1 MTMKKLDIDRLH
13 QILLE
18 ALKEVRRICL
28 KYDIKYYIVGGSLI
42 GAVRHRGFVPWDAD
56 IDLAM
61 MRPDY
66 DKFLSVC
73 ENELSDK
80 YFLQNY
86 HTDVDFSPPISRLC
100 VQGTYVCEHFFRHL
114 KFHKGAY
121 LDVFSLDNIPNE
133 LALRDKQKKRLEMID
148 KLMLYKLCIVYDKGI
163 LNSKLIAKKIIQLFM
178 MPLSLSFLQRSRE
191 KEMTK
196 YNIDE
201 NTKYVCQT
209 AIKYGYDRGTHL
221 RSTFGEPVLMEF
233 EGELF
238 YVPNDWDAYLN
249 TTYGNYMEMPPE
261 KERKPIYDV
270 YQI

>member
-18 ALKEVRRICL
+18 ALKEVHRICL
-28 KYDIKYYIVGGSLI
+28 KYDIKYYMVGGSLI
-42 GAVRHRGFVPWDAD
+42 GAVRHKGFVPWDAD

-61 MRPDY
+61 MRSDY

-73 ENELSDK
+73 EYELSGK

-114 KFHKGAY
+114 KFNKGAY

-133 LALRDKQKKRLEMID
+133 LVLRDKQKKRLEMID
-148 KLMLYKLCIVYDKGI
+148 KLMIYKLCIVYDKGI

-178 MPLSLSFLQRSRE
+178 IPLSLSFFQRNRE

-201 NTKYVCQT
+201 ETEYVCQT

-221 RSTFGEPVLMEF
+221 RSTFGDPVLMEF
-233 EGELF
+233 EGEKY
-238 YVPNDWDAYLN
+238 YVPHDWDSYLK
-249 TTYGNYMEMPPE
+249 TTYGDYMKLPPIE
-261 KERKPIYDV
+261 ERKPVYDV
-270 YQI
+270 YEL